1 MGINVGYFAKESV
14 INFRRNWV
22 MSLGA
27 VITIYLS
34 LLLVGLSI
42 ATGIIIDDI
51 VQSVE
56 DKVTIQIFLK
66 DDAATEDVQ
75 ALQAQLLGDE
85 LVQTVDYVS
94 KDEALERFKEDMA
107 SSPEILDTLN
117 DNPLPASLDVSLADP
132 RTVQE
137 MVDRITLNELFPKV
151 ADRPDNPEESL
162 KYGQQ
167 IVDRLFSFTRMVRYV
182 EIAFVAMLALVS
194 LIFINNT
201 IRLAI
206 YARRKEIGI
215 MRLVGASN
223 GFIRT
228 PFLMEGVIQSLLGAV
243 LAILTVIGVQAAL
256 IPRLR
261 EALPFLPVGLTT
273 GTLVQIAAVLVGASV
288 VIGLAGS
295 GFALR
300 RYLKV

>member
-1 MGINVGYFAKESV
+1 MGVNVGYFAKESV

-66 DDAATEDVQ
+66 DDAATADVQ

-107 SSPEILDTLN
+107 SSP
-117 DNPLPASLDVSLADP
+117 
-132 RTVQE
+132 
-137 MVDRITLNELFPKV
+137 
-151 ADRPDNPEESL
+151 
-162 KYGQQ
+162 
-167 IVDRLFSFTRMVRYV
+167 
-182 EIAFVAMLALVS
+182 
-194 LIFINNT
+194 
-201 IRLAI
+201 
-206 YARRKEIGI
+206 
-215 MRLVGASN
+215 
-223 GFIRT
+223 
-228 PFLMEGVIQSLLGAV
+228 
-243 LAILTVIGVQAAL
+243 
-256 IPRLR
+256 
-261 EALPFLPVGLTT
+261 
-273 GTLVQIAAVLVGASV
+273 
-288 VIGLAGS
+288 
-295 GFALR
+295 
-300 RYLKV
+300 